1 MTVLER
7 IQGRSLSY
15 LLSVFICSRVI
26 RAYAHSLVFK
36 SAHIFTNTPLSL
48 CYLYYWYYFVIYFSG
63 GHINPAVSLAMCAT
77 GRLKWTKLPFY
88 ILAQFL
94 GAFVGAAAVFGIY
107 YDAFMNYSGG
117 ELIVTGSNAT
127 AHIFATYP
135 APHLSLI
142 SGFADQVISTALLV
156 LVVFAIFDT
165 KNLGVPKGLEPI
177 AVGLL
182 ILLLTC
188 SLGMNSGCA
197 MNPARDLS
205 PRIFTAIAGWGFE
218 VFTAGNN
225 WWWVPTIAPMMGGV
239 IGAFT
244 YIIFI
249 EIHHSDTHLE
259 EDTDMYEK
267 YELSNMEKEEN
278 LRSAPCSDLKQNDYI
293 GHSANTVCLN

>member
-1 MTVLER
+1 LVLPK
-7 IQGRSLSY
+7 Y
-15 LLSVFICSRVI
+15 LGT
-26 RAYAHSLVFK
+26 YMAHGLVFK
-36 SAHIFTNTPLSL
+36 SAHIFTNTPLPPIYL

-142 SGFADQVISTALLV
+142 SGFADQVTLLV

-165 KNLGVPKGLEPI
+165 KNMGVPKGLEPI
-177 AVGLL
+177 AIGLL

-218 VFTAGNN
+218 VFTMHSQIPGLHTLSWLGTLLA
-225 WWWVPTIAPMMGGV
+225 MC
-239 IGAFT
+239 T
-244 YIIFI
+244 Y
-249 EIHHSDTHLE
+249 
-259 EDTDMYEK
+259 
-267 YELSNMEKEEN
+267 
-278 LRSAPCSDLKQNDYI
+278 
-293 GHSANTVCLN
+293 

>member
-1 MTVLER
+1 MNGKSKRTFKEKFALKNSFIKEALSEFLGTFVLIALGCGCVAQDVLSRGALGGAVTVYV
-7 IQGRSLSY
+7 GFAMAVTMAVYVSGG
-15 LLSVFICSRVI
+15 V
-26 RAYAHSLVFK
+26 
-36 SAHIFTNTPLSL
+36 
-48 CYLYYWYYFVIYFSG
+48 SG

-94 GAFVGAAAVFGIY
+94 GAFVGAAAVFGVY

-142 SGFADQVISTALLV
+142 SGFADQVMSTALLV
-156 LVVFAIFDT
+156 LIVFAIFDT
-165 KNLGVPKGLEPI
+165 KNMAVPKGLEPI

-182 ILLLTC
+182 ILLLSC

-218 VFTAGNN
+218 VFTSPKDQLGMTR
-225 WWWVPTIAPMMGGV
+225 VQCTSTTTAPQL
-239 IGAFT
+239 
-244 YIIFI
+244 YC
-249 EIHHSDTHLE
+249 
-259 EDTDMYEK
+259 
-267 YELSNMEKEEN
+267 
-278 LRSAPCSDLKQNDYI
+278 AP
-293 GHSANTVCLN
+293 

>member
-1 MTVLER
+1 MNGQSKRTFKEKFALKNSFIKEALSEFLGTFVMIALGCGSVAQAVLSRGAMGGTVTV
-7 IQGRSLSY
+7 
-15 LLSVFICSRVI
+15 SVGFAMAVTMAVYVSGGV
-26 RAYAHSLVFK
+26 
-36 SAHIFTNTPLSL
+36 
-48 CYLYYWYYFVIYFSG
+48 SG

-142 SGFADQVISTALLV
+142 SGFADQVMSTALLV

-165 KNLGVPKGLEPI
+165 KNMGVPKGLEPI
-177 AVGLL
+177 AIGLL

-225 WWWVPTIAPMMGGV
+225 WWWVPTVAPMMGGI
-239 IGAFT
+239 IGAVT

-249 EIHHSDTHLE
+249 EIHHADTQLE
-259 EDTDMYEK
+259 EDTDIYEK
-267 YELSNMEKEEN
+267 YELTNMGKEERICN
-278 LRSAPCSDLKQNDYI
+278 QQPVRI
-293 GHSANTVCLN
+293 

>member
-1 MTVLER
+1 MNGQSKRTFKEKFALKNSFIKEALSEFLGTFVMIALGCGSVAQAVLSRGAMGGTVTV
-7 IQGRSLSY
+7 
-15 LLSVFICSRVI
+15 SVGFAMAVTMAVYVSGGV
-26 RAYAHSLVFK
+26 
-36 SAHIFTNTPLSL
+36 
-48 CYLYYWYYFVIYFSG
+48 SG

-107 YDAFMNYSGG
+107 Y
-117 ELIVTGSNAT
+117 
-127 AHIFATYP
+127 

-142 SGFADQVISTALLV
+142 SGFADQVMSTALLV

-165 KNLGVPKGLEPI
+165 KNMGVPKGLEPI

-225 WWWVPTIAPMMGGV
+225 WWWVPTVAPMMGGI
-239 IGAFT
+239 IGAVT

-249 EIHHSDTHLE
+249 EIHHADTQLE
-259 EDTDMYEK
+259 EDTDIYEK
-267 YELSNMEKEEN
+267 YELTNMGKEERICN
-278 LRSAPCSDLKQNDYI
+278 QQPVRI
-293 GHSANTVCLN
+293 